1 MRRKS
6 DISSILEGCIRG
18 DAKCQR
24 QLYELYCEEAF
35 GICRRYARND
45 QEAEDML
52 QSAFVN
58 IYRFLHKFEGRG
70 SFSSWIR
77 KVIVHN
83 CLVYLKQHRHMYRN
97 IEISDQHYATE
108 VADSAFSH
116 LEKEDLLKMVQQL
129 PDGYREVFNLFAIE
143 GYSHREIAAKLGI
156 AESTSRSQLTKARR
170 LLRNLII
177 KSKNLVL

>member
-52 QSAFVN
+52 QSAFFNV
-58 IYRFLHKFEGRG
+58 YKYLKTYEGRG
-70 SFSSWIR
+70 SFSAWIR

-83 CLVYLKQHRHMYRN
+83 CLAYLKQHRQMYRN
-97 IEISDQHYATE
+97 IEISDQYEMVERIHPTT
-108 VADSAFSH
+108 SH
-116 LEKEDLLKMVQQL
+116 LEKEDLLKMIQQL
-129 PDGYREVFNLFAIE
+129 PDGYRQVFNLFAIE

-170 LLRNLII
+170 ILRNLVI